1 MKEIGKLEWF
11 GGNQDALNA
20 FRMFVD
26 LSHLWDDLVDKD
38 KEATE
43 DEINNAF
50 LICLVYLPANPFYRS
65 IQEQI
70 LPMWL
75 TVVSAYQTANK
86 FERDKDAHGI
96 EIAHG
101 LRYAA
106 GNIVALKFNLP
117 PIFPLLWITVS
128 MIVCSVIGIAFG
140 LFPAWKAANL
150 NPVEALRPK

>member
-1 MKEIGKLEWF
+1 MNSEGKLEWF

-86 FERDKDAHGI
+86 FERDKDVHGI

-106 GNIVALKFNLP
+106 GNIVAYMMYVCVGPEKAKEFLP
-117 PIFPLLWITVS
+117 DMWKNIFFERYDDYRKEHLDVDS
-128 MIVCSVIGIAFG
+128 
-140 LFPAWKAANL
+140 K
-150 NPVEALRPK
+150 